1 MSIYDNLGQQN
12 MLQQLKANPQAMLA
26 QRGLS
31 VPQGMSD
38 PRQILNHLMQTGQV
52 SNPRLQA
59 VMQML
64 GRR

>member
-12 MLQQLKANPQAMLA
+12 ALNQLKANPASVLA

-31 VPQGMSD
+31 VPQGMND
-38 PRQILNHLMQTGQV
+38 PRQILQHLVQSGQV

-59 VMQML
+59 VMRMM
-64 GRR
+64 GR